1 MFKDL
6 IARPLLLCIIALV
19 QFLISLR
26 YRIEVIGLD
35 RLTPDRFQKRGGIL
49 FLPNHPAEI
58 DPVVL
63 VMLLW
68 RKFKIRPLVVEHFY
82 NLKGFRFFMDLV
94 KALPLPTMDILANK
108 WRAKKVKKLFDQ
120 VVHEL
125 NDKGNFLIYPSGRL
139 KVSGT
144 ELLGGASFVHDL
156 LQAAPETNLVLVR
169 TTGLW
174 GSKFSKAITGNSPD
188 FGKVLWECALILLK
202 NGIFFAPK
210 RDVRIEIEAAPSDF
224 PYNSSRLELN
234 KYLEGWYNR
243 YPEPGSEPLKLV
255 SYAFWK
261 EELPKV
267 ALKPSVQEEVQ
278 IKPIPGHIQE
288 EVLKEVSRL
297 AGRPA
302 AEIDRRMYLSQDLG
316 LDSLDIAEIYVFL
329 DQRYDVTD
337 LVPGNLLRVED
348 VMQAAIG
355 LKARKAA
362 STVKKEGNFRWP
374 VESRTRVPGILS
386 QQSVQEAFLLNC
398 DLMKNQTACVD
409 AVSGVLSY
417 RRLKLGALILADKF
431 REVPGDRIGIMLPS
445 SIGAS
450 LAVLAVLLAG
460 KVPVMINWTAGVK
473 ALDHALEVSNIKAV
487 ITSERFLDRL
497 ENGELGKIEEIF
509 LFLEQLRGTVTL
521 KDKLKGLFRSY
532 QSSASLLKTLK
543 LSHIKAS
550 DPAVLLFTSGTET
563 LPKGVPL
570 SHANILSNQA
580 AALSCVNLQPNDI
593 IYSVLPPFHSFGFS
607 VTGLLPLLTGLRACY
622 APDPTDS
629 HGMAHD
635 IERWQ
640 PTLFCCAPSF
650 IRALFRIADPVKVQS
665 LRLVVSGAEKTP
677 QELFDYVKEHLPA
690 SLLLEGYGITECSP
704 IVTLD
709 RPGEPHVGVGKP
721 LPGVELIVIDS
732 GTLQSLPRGV
742 EGEIGI
748 AGPNVFSGY
757 FGVPRDPFV
766 IVDGKKWY
774 ASGDRGLLDNQGH
787 LILSGR
793 LKRFVKIGGEM
804 VSLGGIEEE
813 LLRLAAERKWASGG
827 VEGPPLAI
835 SVRER
840 ETDKPQIILFT
851 NFAISK
857 EDVNTALKESGYSRI
872 VKIAEVKQLDAI
884 PLTGTGKTHYRLLD
898 ETYLK

>member
-1 MFKDL
+1 MRQDFFSRTCL
-6 IARPLLLCIIALV
+6 FFIIALV
-19 QFLISLR
+19 RFLLSLR
-26 YRIEVIGLD
+26 YRFEVVGLES
-35 RLTPDRFQKRGGIL
+35 LNAERFKKRGGIL

-58 DPVVL
+58 DPVILEMVL
-63 VMLLW
+63 W
-68 RKFKIRPLVVEHFY
+68 KKFKIRPLVVEHFY
-82 NLKGFRFFMDLV
+82 HLKGFRFFMDLV
-94 KALPLPTMDILANK
+94 KAMPLPTMDILANK

-120 VVHEL
+120 VVVEL
-125 NDKGNFLIYPSGRL
+125 NKKGNFLIYPSGRL
-139 KVSGT
+139 KVSGM
-144 ELLGGASFVHDL
+144 ELVGGASFVHDL
-156 LQAAPETNLVLVR
+156 LQASPDVNVVLVR

-174 GSKFSKAITGNSPD
+174 GSKFSKAITGSSPD

-210 RDVRIEIEAAPSDF
+210 RDVRIEIEAAPADF
-224 PYNSSRLELN
+224 PYKGNRLELN

-243 YPEPGSEPLKLV
+243 YPEQGAEPLKLV

-261 EELPKV
+261 EEIPQV
-267 ALKPSVQEEVQ
+267 AARPAGQEEVQ
-278 IKPIPGHIQE
+278 IKPVPGHIQE
-288 EVLKEVSRL
+288 EVLKEISRL
-297 AGRPA
+297 AQRPA
-302 AEIDRRMYLSQDLG
+302 TQIERRMHLSHDLG

-337 LVPGNLLRVED
+337 LIPGDLTRVED
-348 VMQAAIG
+348 VMQAAAG
-355 LKARKAA
+355 LKKRKDSA
-362 STVKKEGNFRWP
+362 VVRKEGKFHWP
-374 VESRTRVPGILS
+374 KETRTRVPGILS
-386 QQSVQEAFLLNC
+386 QQSIQEAFLLNC
-398 DLMKNQTACVD
+398 DLMKGQTACVD
-409 AVSGVLSY
+409 ALSGVLSY

-445 SIGAS
+445 SVGAS
-450 LAVLAVLLAG
+450 LVVLAALLAG
-460 KVPVMINWTAGVK
+460 KVPVMINWTSGTK
-473 ALDHALEVSNIKAV
+473 ALDHAMEVSNIRTV
-487 ITSERFLDRL
+487 ITSDRFLDRL

-509 LFLEQLRGTVTL
+509 LCLEQLKETITF
-521 KDKLKGLFRSY
+521 KDKLKGLFLSY
-532 QSSASLLKTLK
+532 RKASSLLKKLK

-570 SHANILSNQA
+570 SHENILSNQSS
-580 AALSCVNLQPNDI
+580 ALSCVNLQPDDI
-593 IYSVLPPFHSFGFS
+593 LYCVLPPFHSFGFS
-607 VTGLLPLLTGLRACY
+607 VTGLLPLLAGLRACY

-635 IERWQ
+635 IERWG

-650 IRALFRIADPVKVQS
+650 IRALFKIADPDKIQS
-665 LRLVVSGAEKTP
+665 LRMVVSGAEKTP
-677 QELFDYVKEHLPA
+677 QELFDYVKEHLPS

-721 LPGVELIVIDS
+721 LPGVDIVVIDS
-732 GTLQSLPRGV
+732 ATLQPLPRGV

-748 AGPNVFSGY
+748 AGPNVFGGY
-757 FGVPRDPFV
+757 FGVMRDPFV
-766 IVDGKKWY
+766 TVDGKKWY
-774 ASGDRGLLDNQGH
+774 ASGDRGLLDNEGH

-804 VSLGGIEEE
+804 VSLGGLEDE
-813 LLRLAAERKWASGG
+813 LLRLAAEKKWSSGG
-827 VEGPPLAI
+827 VEGPPLAV
-835 SVRER
+835 SVLER
-840 ETDKPQIILFT
+840 DSDKPQIILFT
-851 NFAISK
+851 NFAIAK

-872 VKIAEVKQLDAI
+872 VKVAEVKQLDAI